1 MIDQIALIA
10 QAAGQAVPDKDHFQ
24 YYAAILVALISTTGA
39 VMASIFSRSNG
50 KKIKE
55 MTSSN
60 SGDHGRVVA
69 AVKEMGHKLD
79 RNTAQTDR
87 LSNKVD
93 AVSVEVGAVIATQRL
108 AVFHS
113 TPDGELIS
121 CNSAAMQLLGLSFS
135 EIEKGFIHT
144 VHKDDIDRVKRH
156 WEEALH
162 TKRQAPT
169 IRYRYVHPQTK
180 AVTLV
185 DATISPI
192 LDNDG
197 EVSEWL
203 SVIAPVRLPGER
215 LTAAI

>member
-1 MIDQIALIA
+1 
-10 QAAGQAVPDKDHFQ
+10 
-24 YYAAILVALISTTGA
+24 
-39 VMASIFSRSNG
+39 
-50 KKIKE
+50 
-55 MTSSN
+55 MTDAN
-60 SGDHGRVVA
+60 SGDHGKVVA
-69 AVKEMGHKLD
+69 AVKEMGRKID
-79 RNTAQTDR
+79 QNTVQTDR

-135 EIEKGFIHT
+135 EIERGLIHT

-156 WEEALH
+156 WDEALH

-197 EVSEWL
+197 EVTEWL
-203 SVIAPVRLPGER
+203 SVVAPVRLPGER
-215 LTAAI
+215 LTAAV